1 MGRIMALL
9 AVLPCCAG
17 YLLSH
22 APSRGAPPGHRR
34 ARQPRATATSENL
47 GVDVPAPPPIDELQ
61 ELVRAATCASCEQ
74 EWIEKSKTT
83 ESAERIRLDDLRKQ
97 DITNYINEVW
107 EYGMRMNDTQ
117 RQELAL
123 NPDTELRNF
132 IISSSTAPT
141 PLLEH
146 VYNSTMQRVPYE
158 QVHTRCRPH

>member
-1 MGRIMALL
+1 M
-9 AVLPCCAG
+9 VK
-17 YLLSH
+17 
-22 APSRGAPPGHRR
+22 PP
-34 ARQPRATATSENL
+34 
-47 GVDVPAPPPIDELQ
+47 
-61 ELVRAATCASCEQ
+61 TCVSCES
-74 EWIEKSKTT
+74 EWLEKSKET
-83 ESAERIRLDDLRKQ
+83 EGTERIRLDKMRADDL
-97 DITNYINEVW
+97 TGLINEVW

-158 QVHTRCRPH
+158 QVRVRVRVLGLGSRPGWGSSKVEGEGEVRVRRAHLPLHHAARTVRAGVPHPPMLHPPITPHPSP